1 MFVQEYKVPLAKDIP
16 VDFRINLLKNA
27 PNPVGIL
34 RAKGKK
40 KHLEMI
46 SLCRIQNL
54 NLYCALSWNESYGFY
69 AVKFSTACG
78 EPPLCMS
85 CSALFAIK
93 HAIEAFRK
101 DIGKDTY
108 FALGMAFIF
117 F

>member
-1 MFVQEYKVPLAKDIP
+1 
-16 VDFRINLLKNA
+16 
-27 PNPVGIL
+27 
-34 RAKGKK
+34 
-40 KHLEMI
+40 MI
-46 SLCRIQNL
+46 ISCRIQNL
-54 NLYCALSWNESYGFY
+54 LLYCALSWNESDGFY
-69 AVKFSTACG
+69 AVWFSTACG

-101 DIGKDTY
+101 DTGNDTY